1 VTSVVRLVVR
11 TSAELLVTLGL
22 VVVAFAVYVVFWSD
36 VQNAAAQSKLRDTFQ
51 AQVEQAARTQVVSGR
66 GGKAKPAPIASDL
79 PSGSTLGVIRIPR
92 LGDDW
97 SWVMVEGVTDDD
109 IAKGPG
115 HFPGTAMP
123 GQIGNFAVAGHRA
136 THGEPFAH
144 LDEVRKGDEVSIETV
159 NGTYTYVVDGSKIV
173 DPTAVGVIDPV
184 PGKPGAKPKKALIT
198 LVTCNPRWG
207 STERMIISGHLTS
220 TQIAGA

>member
-1 VTSVVRLVVR
+1 VVRLVVR

-51 AQVEQAARTQVVSGR
+51 AQVEQAARTQVSAAK
-66 GGKAKPAPIASDL
+66 GGAAAPAPIASDL

-97 SWVMVEGVTDDD
+97 SWVMVEGVSDDD

-123 GQIGNFAVAGHRA
+123 GQVGNFAVAGHRA

-173 DPTAVGVIDPV
+173 DPTAVGVIDAV

>member
-1 VTSVVRLVVR
+1 VVRLVVR

-51 AQVEQAARTQVVSGR
+51 AQVEQAARTQVTAGT
-66 GGKAKPAPIASDL
+66 GGSAKPTPIASDL

-97 SWVMVEGVTDDD
+97 SWVMVEGVADDD

-123 GQIGNFAVAGHRA
+123 GQVGNFAVAGHRA

-144 LDEVRKGDEVSIETV
+144 LDEVRKGDEISIETV